1 VSAVERLDAPPAAES
16 AAVHYVEVDALS
28 KIYNPGPR
36 QVEALGSV
44 SFSVR
49 SGDFV
54 SILGPSGCGKS
65 TLLMIVGG
73 LEPATTGSVRVAG
86 EAVSGPRLRTGVIFQ
101 DPTLLPWKTVLENVL
116 FPVQIQRR
124 MTPEFRARADELLRL
139 VGLQDFEHKRPHELS
154 GGMKQ
159 RAAICRALVTD
170 PDLMLMD
177 EPFSALDAIT
187 RDELNVALLD
197 IWERHHKTGL
207 FVTHSI
213 REAVFLSDRVIVM
226 GRRPSRIVA
235 DVPVPFPRPRDIRI
249 QESSA
254 FTEICAMLRDKIG
267 SHHG

>member
-1 VSAVERLDAPPAAES
+1 VGSDVQ
-16 AAVHYVEVDALS
+16 YVEVEALS
-28 KIYNPGPR
+28 KIYNPGPH
-36 QVEALGSV
+36 QIEALGSV

-49 SGDFV
+49 PGDFV

-65 TLLMIVGG
+65 TLLMIIGG
-73 LEPATTGSVRVAG
+73 LEPGTTGTVRVAG
-86 EAVSGPRLRTGVIFQ
+86 ESVAGPRLRTGIIFQ
-101 DPTLLPWKTVLENVL
+101 DSTLLPWKTVVENVL
-116 FPVQIQRR
+116 FPVKIQRR
-124 MTPEFRARADELLRL
+124 LTPDIRARADELLRL
-139 VGLQDFEHKRPHELS
+139 VGLEDFQRKRPHQLS

-170 PDLMLMD
+170 PDLLLMD

-235 DVPVPFPRPRDIRI
+235 DVTVPFPRPRDIHI

-254 FTEICAMLRDKIG
+254 FTEICAMLRDRID